1 MHKEN
6 FIYRPE
12 NRASIDERKLDY
24 LFNQNI
30 APDSHNTSRALQN
43 ARQMQRLGL
52 WNTPEARELV
62 REHLQQ
68 VLQTTTN
75 VVERFTKTFVD
86 KARTMRETDIE
97 VRESLLAGLS
107 GKFAKVKS
115 SWEIMPDGT
124 RRFVSAELYGG
135 GI

>member
-1 MHKEN
+1 MPEETP
-6 FIYRPE
+6 IYRSE

-62 REHLQQ
+62 TEHLQQ
-68 VLQTTTN
+68 ALQTTTN
-75 VVERFTKTFVD
+75 IVEQFTKTFVD
-86 KARTMRETDIE
+86 KTGTMREADIE
-97 VRESLLAGLS
+97 VRESLLTGPS

-115 SWEIMPDGT
+115 SWEVMPDET

-135 GI
+135 GT

>member
-1 MHKEN
+1 MD
-6 FIYRPE
+6 IL
-12 NRASIDERKLDY
+12 ERKLDY

-30 APDSHNTSRALQN
+30 APDFHNTPRAIQN

-52 WNTPEARELV
+52 WNTPEGREIV

-68 VLQTTTN
+68 VLQTNNN
-75 VVERFTKTFVD
+75 VVEQFTKTFVD
-86 KARTMRETDIE
+86 KTGTTVKTDIE
-97 VRESLLAGLS
+97 VRESLLVGAS

-115 SWEIMPDGT
+115 SWEVIPDGT

-135 GI
+135 

>member
-1 MHKEN
+1 MFEEKP
-6 FIYRPE
+6 IYRS
-12 NRASIDERKLDY
+12 SIDERKLDY

-30 APDSHNTSRALQN
+30 APDFHNTSRALQN

-62 REHLQQ
+62 TEHLQQ

-75 VVERFTKTFVD
+75 IVEQFTKTFVD
-86 KARTMRETDIE
+86 KTGTMREEDIE
-97 VRESLLAGLS
+97 VRESLLTGPS

-115 SWEIMPDGT
+115 SWGVMPNET
-124 RRFVSAELYGG
+124 RRFVSAELYEGG
-135 GI
+135 T